1 MVRTAGL
8 APTGLR
14 RVGAR
19 GWAGSQLPQWLVAAS
34 SLWAAWLRI
43 PRLASLPPQAYV
55 DEAWYNLTA
64 RNLLQ
69 THVFQI
75 FYPTF
80 WGGMRPM
87 LVDLSALIQALGF
100 HSLVASRAITA
111 IAGVLCVPLTYVCLD
126 ELLRREPWSPDRR
139 RLTAAV
145 AAVVA
150 PNLLF
155 QLIASRVGYA
165 PILIPLLTLFAV
177 WHMRRAERTGRWLGW
192 VLAGLGIGL
201 SQYVNING
209 AFVLGTLGLLA
220 LLDLIWAAPA
230 LRWRWFAGMAL
241 MGAVAVLSA
250 LPILLF
256 FAHQPQ
262 WLFARAQ
269 AISPQTN
276 RVRFY
281 LGNAWQILLS
291 FSVRGDQGLRQNIP
305 GRPMLDW
312 VQSLG
317 FWVAALWC
325 AWQLRRSPTARDLP
339 VWLAATSLPSLLTAD
354 APQFERMVGVAAPV
368 AMLVAIGGSEI
379 WVRIAAWL
387 RQRAG
392 AMPGPRAPGWL
403 AALAAALGLASAAA
417 TAYAFFGVYPLLPGL
432 AAAFTATPATVAQQ
446 MITLSRTQPV
456 FVERTAE
463 VDDAFAFDYL
473 FPGTPVQRLDF
484 RQCLPRPDGS
494 ATPTTY
500 VVLAEHDPQSAL
512 LLAQL
517 YPGATVTRIEPE
529 DAALLGEL
537 AVIDVP
543 AGARLPAGAGPGA
556 PQHAASAELQG
567 GIRLLG
573 YDWSGPVVKA
583 GQPLYLTLYWEALVD
598 QQSEATAFVH
608 LGQGTAGSPLVAAHD
623 GPPCQGLYPTPRWR
637 AGDVVPD
644 SFAIPVPANAA
655 PGAYP
660 LLAGWYDAHT
670 QQRLALTAADQA
682 LKDNRIIIGSVTI
695 TAP

>member
-1 MVRTAGL
+1 M
-8 APTGLR
+8 
-14 RVGAR
+14 VGAAGHPPGR
-19 GWAGSQLPQWLVAAS
+19 VRRPGSRLSRGSQLPQWLVAAS

-43 PRLASLPPQAYV
+43 PQLASLPPQAYV

-69 THVFQI
+69 THAFQI

-80 WGGMRPM
+80 WGGMRPL

-111 IAGVLCVPLTYVCLD
+111 IAGVLCVPLTYVCLA

-150 PNLLF
+150 PNLLV

-192 VLAGLGIGL
+192 VLAGVGIGL

-220 LLDLIWAAPA
+220 LLDLARAAPGQRG
-230 LRWRWFAGMAL
+230 RWLAGMVL
-241 MGAVAVLSA
+241 MCMVAVLSA
-250 LPILLF
+250 MPILLF
-256 FAHQPQ
+256 FARQPQ

-269 AISPQTN
+269 AVSPQTN
-276 RVRFY
+276 RWAFY
-281 LGNAWQILLS
+281 LDNAWQIALS
-291 FSVRGDQGLRQNIP
+291 FSVRGDQGLRQNVP
-305 GRPMLDW
+305 GRPMLDL
-312 VQSLG
+312 VQSIG
-317 FWVAALWC
+317 FWVGALWC
-325 AWQLRRSPTARDLP
+325 GWRLRRSSTARDLP
-339 VWLAATSLPSLLTAD
+339 VWLVAASLPSLLTVD

-368 AMLVAIGGSEI
+368 AMLVAIGGSVI
-379 WVRIAAWL
+379 WVRLAGWL
-387 RQRAG
+387 RQRAR
-392 AMPGPRAPGWL
+392 AQPGSRAPGWL
-403 AALAAALGLASAAA
+403 TVLACGLGLASTAA

-446 MITLSRTQPV
+446 MITLAHTQPV
-456 FVERTAE
+456 FVERTPE

-484 RQCLPRPDGS
+484 RQCLPRPDGR
-494 ATPTTY
+494 ATPTTF
-500 VVLAEHDPQSAL
+500 VVLTDHDPQTAAL
-512 LLAQL
+512 LQQL

-529 DAALLGEL
+529 DAALVGEL
-537 AVIDVP
+537 AVVDVP
-543 AGARLPAGAGPGA
+543 AGARLAGPE
-556 PQHAASAELQG
+556 PEHAVSAELQG
-567 GIRLLG
+567 GLQLLG
-573 YDWSGPVVKA
+573 YDWSGPEVMA
-583 GQPLYLTLYWEALVD
+583 GQPLYLTLYWKALVD
-598 QQSEATAFVH
+598 QKSQDTAFVH

-623 GPPCQGLYPTPRWR
+623 GQPCQGLYPTTQWR

-644 SFAIPVPANAA
+644 SFAIAVPASAA
-655 PGAYP
+655 AGTYP
-660 LLAGWYDAHT
+660 LLAGWYDSQT
-670 QQRLALTAADQA
+670 QQRLVLTAADQA
-682 LKDNRIIIGSVTI
+682 LNDNRIIIGSVNI

>member
-8 APTGLR
+8 QPVGIRQTGSSLR
-14 RVGAR
+14 RA
-19 GWAGSQLPQWLVAAS
+19 SQLPQWLVAAA

-43 PRLASLPPQAYV
+43 PKLASVPPQAYV

-126 ELLRREPWSPDRR
+126 ELLRREPWSPERR

-145 AAVVA
+145 AAAVA

-177 WHMRRAERTGRWLGW
+177 WHMRRAERTSRWLGW

-220 LLDLIWAAPA
+220 LLDLAWAAPGQ
-230 LRWRWFAGMAL
+230 RWRWFAGMAL

-276 RVRFY
+276 KLRFY
-281 LGNAWQILLS
+281 LDNAWQILLS
-291 FSVRGDQGLRQNIP
+291 FSLRGDQGLRQNIP
-305 GRPMLDW
+305 GRPMLDL

-317 FWVAALWC
+317 FWVGALWC
-325 AWQLRRSPTARDLP
+325 AWRLRRSPTARDLP
-339 VWLAATSLPSLLTAD
+339 VWLAATSLPSLLSAD
-354 APQFERMVGVAAPV
+354 APQFERMIGVAAPV

-379 WVRIAAWL
+379 WVRVAGWL
-387 RQRAG
+387 GQRGGLRPG
-392 AMPGPRAPGWL
+392 ARAPGWL
-403 AALAAALGLASAAA
+403 AALAAGLGLASAAA
-417 TAYAFFGVYPLLPGL
+417 TAYAFFAVYPVLPGL

-446 MITLSRTQPV
+446 MISLSSTQPV
-456 FVERTAE
+456 FVERTPE

-473 FPGTPVQRLDF
+473 FPNTPVQRLDF

-494 ATPTTY
+494 ATPTTF
-500 VVLAEHDPQSAL
+500 VVLAGHDPQSAAL
-512 LLAQL
+512 LERL
-517 YPGATVTRIEPE
+517 YPSATVTLIEPE

-537 AVIDVP
+537 AIVDVP
-543 AGARLPAGAGPGA
+543 AGARLPAPSQ
-556 PQHAASAELQG
+556 PASAELQG
-567 GIRLLG
+567 GIQLLG
-573 YDWSGPVVKA
+573 YDWSGPVVKV
-583 GQPLYLTLYWEALVD
+583 GQPLYLTLYWKALVD
-598 QQSEATAFVH
+598 QQSTDTAFVH
-608 LGQGTAGSPLVAAHD
+608 LGQGSAGSPLVAAHD

-644 SFAIPVPANAA
+644 SFAIPVPASAA

-660 LLAGWYDAHT
+660 LLAGWYDSHT
-670 QQRLALTAADQA
+670 QQRLVLTSADHALN
-682 LKDNRIIIGSVTI
+682 DNRIIIGSVTI